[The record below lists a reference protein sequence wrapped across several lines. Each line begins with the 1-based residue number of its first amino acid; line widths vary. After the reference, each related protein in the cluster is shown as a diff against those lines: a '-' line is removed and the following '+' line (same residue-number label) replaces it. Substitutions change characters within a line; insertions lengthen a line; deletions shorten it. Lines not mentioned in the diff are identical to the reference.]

1 MPEWKW
7 CSYHPVN
14 CLVSYSQREW
24 EQATGWKNQLSEV
37 VGLNFHLSQ
46 RGLGGRGFESGY
58 NMKNLWH
65 SLQCTHIHTFVSA
78 FHTEIY
84 IHKPTHTD
92 SHKQHTHIPPTGYTS
107 TQSIPH
113 TPAVPPPLSCQSLDS
128 IPYSS
133 FCCDTCWWGEV
144 NWASEH
150 STMRREKRDNRRLRA
165 ERETSE
171 RLRSWWGHWIPA
183 KANLPDSMYWR

>member
-46 RGLGGRGFESGY
+46 QGNGGRGFESGY
-58 NMKNLWH
+58 NMKNIWH
-65 SLQCTHIHTFVSA
+65 GLR
-78 FHTEIY
+78 
-84 IHKPTHTD
+84 
-92 SHKQHTHIPPTGYTS
+92 HTHLHSNTSIPHRNIYTRTNNTHLYPQLG

-113 TPAVPPPLSCQSLDS
+113 TPAVPLSLSCQSLDS
-128 IPYSS
+128 IPCSS
-133 FCCDTCWWGEV
+133 FRCDTCWWGEV
-144 NWASEH
+144 NWALEH

-165 ERETSE
+165 EGGK
-171 RLRSWWGHWIPA
+171 RLRSWWGHRIPA
-183 KANLPDSMYWR
+183 KANLPDSMYRW